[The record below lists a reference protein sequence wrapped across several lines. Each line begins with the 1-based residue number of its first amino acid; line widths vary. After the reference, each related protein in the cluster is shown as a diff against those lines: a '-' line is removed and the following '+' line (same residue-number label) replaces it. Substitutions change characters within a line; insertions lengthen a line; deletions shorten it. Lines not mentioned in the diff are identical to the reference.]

1 MPGMYLSEEYD
12 LAGFA
17 VGVVERLRLLP
28 SAENKLVEGDV
39 AIGIASSGFH
49 SNGFSLVRKVL
60 EVNGISMDEKC
71 PFDGSRTV
79 GEMPL
84 DVIEFILACF
94 QNNVVVPGF
103 WRRAAFFVP
112 VIILFVDFISMLIK
126 PSRWMCLGSDN
137 YLREEFVAAH
147 EEGQHH

>member
-1 MPGMYLSEEYD
+1 MPGMYRSEEYD

-17 VGVVERLRLLP
+17 VGVVERSCLLP

-71 PFDGSRTV
+71 PFDDSKTV

-84 DVIEFILACF
+84 DVI
-94 QNNVVVPGF
+94 NVLSE
-103 WRRAAFFVP
+103 RCSSCLY
-112 VIILFVDFISMLIK
+112 LFS
-126 PSRWMCLGSDN
+126 
-137 YLREEFVAAH
+137 
-147 EEGQHH
+147 